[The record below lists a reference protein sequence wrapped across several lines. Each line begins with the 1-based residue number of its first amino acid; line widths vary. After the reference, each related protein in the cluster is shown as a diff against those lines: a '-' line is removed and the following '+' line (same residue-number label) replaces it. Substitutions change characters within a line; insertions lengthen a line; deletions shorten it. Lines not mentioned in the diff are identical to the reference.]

1 MADPTTTN
9 STTTKS
15 TKTSTTYDPQEY
27 LDYIN
32 STSEASKKNVEQ
44 DVANNVSEIKSQ
56 EADVTSAYDKL
67 RADATSTVR
76 KNAVNTNELLANSG
90 LAGGLNQAPTSG
102 ISETS
107 RIAQDTS
114 LKNVLSEYNT
124 SEQEA
129 INSLYAAIN
138 ATTLAGQNSL
148 DTIDLETASNI
159 QAAKLQNTE
168 LLDAKRTEI
177 QSYVAD
183 GITPPE
189 DLQALYENLSGET
202 YMEALERLN
211 PTAYK
216 LQNAIVDASDSVK
229 NIVNIGIQNG
239 WGVNDFKTNLTE
251 NYAAGTITLADTVDA
266 LKAVGIDKELM
277 EVYFDDLN
285 ARLNSKPSTATAT
298 EINAYSGNSGKQR
311 LLDFGNAFGI
321 PINVGF
327 IGGEDDPFKFST
339 DIGTDD
345 TNYKISYSSKPSES
359 FEFTKG
365 GMNKDIDITLP
376 DGETY
381 KVELGNSNLSAYSPT
396 IKEENTWRESNKEIL
411 DKKAIGTIW
420 KDTIGNREFYL
431 IKTYSTND
439 DGYKIYPLENSSIGN
454 KGLERIVTKFK
465 I

>member
-1 MADPTTTN
+1 M
-9 STTTKS
+9 
-15 TKTSTTYDPQEY
+15 
-27 LDYIN
+27 
-32 STSEASKKNVEQ
+32 
-44 DVANNVSEIKSQ
+44 
-56 EADVTSAYDKL
+56 
-67 RADATSTVR
+67 
-76 KNAVNTNELLANSG
+76 
-90 LAGGLNQAPTSG
+90 
-102 ISETS
+102 
-107 RIAQDTS
+107 
-114 LKNVLSEYNT
+114 
-124 SEQEA
+124 
-129 INSLYAAIN
+129 
-138 ATTLAGQNSL
+138 
-148 DTIDLETASNI
+148 
-159 QAAKLQNTE
+159 
-168 LLDAKRTEI
+168 LDAKRTEI
-177 QSYVAD
+177 QSYVAA

-229 NIVNIGIQNG
+229 KIVNIGIQNG

-251 NYAAGTITLADTVDA
+251 NYAAGTITSIDTAEA
-266 LKAVGIDKELM
+266 LKAVGIDQELM
-277 EVYFDDLN
+277 NTYFTDLDTRMNSETPTATQTELN
-285 ARLNSKPSTATAT
+285 AFSGDAGKARLQKLADEFNITLEFT
-298 EINAYSGNSGKQR
+298 EEPGGGK
-311 LLDFGNAFGI
+311 
-321 PINVGF
+321 
-327 IGGEDDPFKFST
+327 DDPFKFST

-381 KVELGNSNLSAYSPT
+381 KIELGNSNLSAYSPT

-420 KDTIGNREFYL
+420 KDTIGNKEFYL

-439 DGYKIYPLENSSIGN
+439 DGYKIYPLENSSVGN
-454 KGLERIVTKFK
+454 KGLERISNK